1 MFVDIKSI
9 PNSENLKE
17 NCEQII
23 KLSTLPS
30 ITFSDN
36 K

>member
-1 MFVDIKSI
+1 MFVDINCI
-9 PNSENLKE
+9 PDSENLKE
-17 NCEQII
+17 NCELII
-23 KLSTLPS
+23 KLSTLPR